1 MLKKAILY
9 GRMVNAR
16 IKVLLNSLSFN
27 FVMRAC
33 FKTASVYKH
42 NQGRWFIH
50 VSLPEIDH
58 LVEVIAVGNVF
69 VFDRRRGR
77 LLLRLNSEASDVND
91 QKCGGK

>member
-33 FKTASVYKH
+33 FKPASVYKH
-42 NQGRWFIH
+42 NQGRWSIH
-50 VSLPEIDH
+50 VSLPKIDH
-58 LVEVIAVGNVF
+58 LVGVITVGNIF
-69 VFDRRRGR
+69 VCDRRRCGEV
-77 LLLRLNSEASDVND
+77 LRLNSEASDVYD